1 MTDNRPILA
10 KNKTTGEHY
19 TTTRHLAKKRG
30 DEVLEGRPATDVHGR
45 WLPPKPVKNVQPTR
59 TTIRKPVKGEEEA

>member
-19 TTTRHLAKKRG
+19 TTTRHLAAKRG
-30 DEVLEGRPATDVHGR
+30 DEVLEGRPATDMYGR
-45 WLPPKPVKNVQPTR
+45 WLPPKPSKQIQPT
-59 TTIRKPVKGEEEA
+59 TRKKPTPGKEEA